1 MWTAGQ
7 AQTAL
12 HYISSW
18 ATIESDIVF
27 LSGYSCNRYPWMLLV
42 HIWWQFGLQSVRLS
56 KKLFFSNGPLRNN
69 VQRWY
74 WWKREN
80 TTSEDRNSIHE
91 TCCIPREESQI
102 WLFLFFFEHTHKKT
116 LMQQVSACSLL
127 LGGGYFGKCQKLL
140 TEAES
145 RQKRVKKKEVTLNY
159 WTEQENSWKHCCRVS
174 PPWTTDKESKDTGW
188 FIMNRLWGHFLICD
202 FRLDIYIHT
211 HIYIKLTS
219 LDLIEDNVKIS
230 VGELTLGPKKR
241 ADCLR
246 LSTHC
251 VPENERGPGGRW
263 GRWSCPLQHTV
274 LLQTDTHRK
283 DIKVIFQSDN
293 APKG

>member
-1 MWTAGQ
+1 MTVWITVCKTEQKA
-7 AQTAL
+7 
-12 HYISSW
+12 
-18 ATIESDIVF
+18 
-27 LSGYSCNRYPWMLLV
+27 
-42 HIWWQFGLQSVRLS
+42 
-56 KKLFFSNGPLRNN
+56 
-69 VQRWY
+69 
-74 WWKREN
+74 
-80 TTSEDRNSIHE
+80 
-91 TCCIPREESQI
+91 
-102 WLFLFFFEHTHKKT
+102 FLFKRTIKEQCSTLILVKERKHDIRGQKFYSWDVLHSKRREPNLAFSFFFWTHTKKP